1 MSKKKTEEMVLEK
14 ENLLNQLK
22 KSLADYQNLERDLEK
37 RLDIRTFQSKKSIIE
52 NFIPI
57 LDATDLALKS
67 SENIKW
73 EGDEK
78 AWVDGVRE
86 ILNTMLKVLQTVGL
100 EMYIPNKE
108 DDFDSE
114 MHEAVAT
121 VPNAMKGKI
130 FDITQPGYILEDVVI
145 RPARVVV
152 GSK

>member
-57 LDATDLALKS
+57 LDATNLALKS